1 VRGFLAQAGHADQ
14 DYCRDRQGHD
24 DHRDGDYDQPNV
36 VQLTLHFSGEVVYWR
51 PLSY

>member
-24 DHRDGDYDQPNV
+24 YNRDRDRHEPKV
-36 VQLTLHFSGEVVYWR
+36 LQLTLHFPGEVVY
-51 PLSY
+51 